1 MLKNPL
7 QALLA
12 ADGANPWRKNIVIG
26 LLAVGII
33 GSVSYTGSRYA
44 MYSHELKVLAHE
56 HIGTVFIYG
65 KIHGQPFQWITNV
78 EVSTAIPGVSIVLG
92 DPYSYTL
99 RFQGMKGNKA
109 KVRFVV
115 WQRRP
120 LVTGQSGNPFRRK
133 DHKGGAMQGARPMVW
148 EAVIPSM
155 TEKLATKGSP
165 EPIYSPMSEMHYLPN
180 NPVSAA
186 DGKLA
191 GKAGEQNELQATWIG
206 APGTTL

>member
-12 ADGANPWRKNIVIG
+12 ADGVNPSRKNIVIG

-33 GSVSYTGSRYA
+33 GSVVYAGSQYA
-44 MYSHELKVLAHE
+44 LFSHEMKVFAHE
-56 HIGTVFIYG
+56 HIGTVFIHG

-78 EVSTAIPGVSIVLG
+78 DVSTAVPGVSIVLG

-120 LVTGQSGNPFRRK
+120 LVTSQIQ
-133 DHKGGAMQGARPMVW
+133 GGRTMVW
-148 EAVIPSM
+148 EAVIPST
-155 TEKLATKGSP
+155 TEESTAKGSP
-165 EPIYSPMSEMHYLPN
+165 EPIYSPMSEMHYLPS

-186 DGKLA
+186 HGKMA

-206 APGTTL
+206 ASEALGDVH